1 MNIVEGMSEYHGKA
15 IDIQNNLSI
24 LERQF
29 PSREACLDAKDVEH
43 VYSQFIRKN
52 RPIVFLSN
60 DLCESF
66 KFQNYEL
73 VLYGILPCGSKAT
86 VIVEGIFP
94 YLDIDVLPSSTT
106 DTENIASVRRT
117 LKSLSIDFA
126 KVEIVQGKD
135 FMGFNHQVK
144 KYVRIHFRQLKARE
158 ACLKIYRQY
167 GRKTYSNNRS
177 AYYRVVA
184 REYKL
189 NLASWN
195 VIKQYTLEPSNVHR
209 SKYVIRVNVHDI
221 HAYNED
227 TFPGIVSSLLKF
239 DRTIIGCFDIEMCP
253 GKAGD
258 FPSGKNPDD
267 HLFMICITFHFTK
280 EKRSLLNVCIVSK
293 PCEPQDDLYTIIC
306 ADEKMVLLVFSYL
319 IKKIQPDFLTEFNGS
334 GFDWPAI
341 MDKVQY
347 HRLTNT
353 FLQSM
358 SIPVISDYSLSNN
371 NILDYHFVERDIKI
385 TGGNNNVKSRNLK
398 MKGYIPFD
406 TMIIFKQLE
415 PTAEKHSLNHCL
427 KICNLGNKD
436 DLPVEEMFRIYRHGT
451 AEEMKKVAHYCYI
464 DSFKLQQLLIQR
476 NVIQDKREVA
486 ILSYT
491 SLYDGFCYANG
502 LKIRNLLMGVGYDKK
517 LMFNTIIDNDSSEN
531 RDTSQKF
538 PGALVLNPIKGVV
551 SPIFNLEEFLK
562 ANHFQYSPEETF
574 EMKQYIREHYDSIFV
589 QKNKE
594 RSEEIEDGLKQ
605 YIEYVQTH
613 ENQYPVSGLD
623 FSSLYP
629 SIIMAYNLSP
639 EYLILDKK
647 YMEEVKAMGRNLHHI
662 QFRFDNRDIEA
673 WTVRHDNQESEIG
686 LCPMILIDL
695 FNRRKQLK
703 GLMHPYEQK
712 KDRMEKNDPNYMN
725 NSEYDEVVFQFN
737 YYNSKQKALKVFMNT
752 FYGEMGN
759 NLSCIFALEI
769 AGAVT
774 TMGRYNLRLA
784 KTFVENTL
792 KVKTYYG
799 DSVTRD
805 TPIILRIDGV
815 ITVMEIQ
822 DITHKYMRFPNG
834 KEVSTFDT
842 NTDIDV
848 LTENG
853 WTRIMKVIR
862 HKTKKQLYRVST
874 TFGTVDVTEDH
885 SLLDDQKKK
894 IKPMDCKIGT
904 SLLHWNSGMLLQSP
918 LLYKE
923 PLENTIEFIY
933 GIFFGSGSHVS
944 FRIDTTFVEH
954 RLSISHQN
962 EYYLEKCMEVLNK
975 RYKFVQFVHEN
986 QHKKDTIIAVGKVYS
1001 LISEWKPMF
1010 YNYDRHKKV
1019 PDCILNGSTLQK
1031 VSFIKG
1037 YETICG
1043 PIQLHKIGRQGLFVL
1058 YMQLGMETHINENGY
1073 PVYENK
1079 EHIEP
1084 ECIQSIKELP
1094 SEVEYVYDLETESHH
1109 FAAGVGRLVVHNTDS
1124 LYIACNAENY
1134 KDLDKNYFTDH
1145 ITKEVYTTQ
1154 LIERTFTLID
1164 RYKDLVNEQLIQDNG
1179 TKYLKMSY
1187 EEVLYP
1193 AVFLGKKKYYA
1204 IPHIGIV
1211 NFKPSKLFIRGLEVI
1226 KRGTSDVLKD
1236 ICMDIMWSSVSIKNV
1251 HTIRQLIL
1259 TSIERYFNSKWEME
1273 YFIKTAVYKP
1283 DKQNVQVNTFMQRMQ
1298 DIQYPVLPEAGI
1310 RFKYI
1315 IAKKFPYTY
1324 DIKGR
1329 QTLLSIGDKMEFIE
1343 RARELNM
1350 DIDLLYYFNNEIT
1363 GQLAR
1368 LLSYDTEFD
1377 TYTPSSI
1384 DIQSMDEKE
1393 LYKKKEDTIFNNCKK
1408 FIELVSKKYSNA
1420 FENKGHL
1427 FKEIYSKVKK
1437 SIHYDHIYNTKTKKV
1452 IQLLPNQIEHPSNY
1466 LDELSNHFR
1475 NIAVSDNSLI
1485 KRSEDIIKNLEK
1497 NNVSITRMML
1507 LYSKNRRSSYSITR
1521 QRIEVSLQED
1531 LKSFDRFIKER
1542 ELQQKIMN
1550 IHDKNL
1556 SSIVSYIREKYNL
1569 QKVCDENMS
1578 VSSISEIIPDIDLS
1592 DIVKDKDKYIHFTED
1607 ELKVIMEFI
1616 VKIIAKYK
1624 LLHTNDLVVSKIH
1637 MIHNRTNRIVEK
1649 PKEYNYIKIV

>member
-1 MNIVEGMSEYHGKA
+1 MNYHGKS
-15 IDIQNNLSI
+15 IDIQSNISKLDNN
-24 LERQF
+24 F
-29 PSREACLDAKDVEH
+29 PSREDC
-43 VYSQFIRKN
+43 
-52 RPIVFLSN
+52 LSN
-60 DLCESF
+60 QDVQHIYTTFLKKTKPILFLANDVCESY
-66 KFQNYEL
+66 KFQEYEL
-73 VLYGILPCGSKAT
+73 ILYGILPCGSKTT
-86 VIVEGIFP
+86 VIIHGVYP
-94 YLDIDVLPSSTT
+94 YLDIDILSDKSDIDNTS
-106 DTENIASVRRT
+106 SVRNT
-117 LKSLSIDFA
+117 LKGLDIDYS

-135 FMGFNHQVK
+135 FMGFNHQIK
-144 KYVRIHFRQLKARE
+144 KYVRIHFRNLKMRE
-158 ACLKIYRQY
+158 ACLKLYRQY

-184 REYKL
+184 REHKI

-195 VIKQYTLEPSNVHR
+195 KLSSYTVESSNIHR
-209 SKYVIRVNVHDI
+209 SKYTIRVHIKDIQSFHKDTYPDI
-221 HAYNED
+221 HSN
-227 TFPGIVSSLLKF
+227 LLKF

-258 FPSGKNPDD
+258 FPSGKNPED

-280 EKRSLLNVCIVSK
+280 EKKSLLNVCIVSK
-293 PCEPQDDLYTIIC
+293 PCEPQDNLYTIVC
-306 ADEKMVLLVFSYL
+306 SDEKMVLLVFSYL

-347 HRLTNT
+347 HNLTST
-353 FLQSM
+353 FLQYM
-358 SIPVISDYSLSNN
+358 SIPVISERSLYNN
-371 NILDYHFVERDIKI
+371 NVLDFHFVERDIKI

-436 DLPVEEMFRIYRHGT
+436 DLPVEEMFRIYRHGN

-502 LKIRNLLMGVGYDKK
+502 LKIRNLLMGAGYDKN
-517 LMFNTIIDNDSSEN
+517 LMFNTIIDNDHSEN
-531 RDTSQKF
+531 RDASQKF

-551 SPIFNLEEFLK
+551 CPIFNLEEFLK
-562 ANHFQYSPEETF
+562 FKHIECSPEEKH
-574 EMKQYIREHYDSIFV
+574 EMMQYIRTHYDDIYIQKKLDVDV
-589 QKNKE
+589 Q
-594 RSEEIEDGLKQ
+594 LKDELYQ
-605 YIEYVQTH
+605 YIEYVKTH

-639 EYLILDKK
+639 EYLILDKQ
-647 YMEEVKAMGRNLHHI
+647 YMEKVKAMGRNLHHI
-662 QFRFDNRDIEA
+662 QFKFDNRDIEA

-712 KDRMEKNDPNYMN
+712 KDHMEKNNADYMN
-725 NSEYDEVVFQFN
+725 DPEYDEVVFQFN

-784 KTFVENTL
+784 KNFVENSL

-799 DSVTRD
+799 DSVTKT
-805 TPIILRIDGV
+805 TPIIIRIGGF
-815 ITVMEIQ
+815 ITIMEIQ
-822 DITHKYMRFPNG
+822 TIAYKYIYYSNG
-834 KEVSTFDT
+834 KEVSILDE
-842 NTDIDV
+842 DIEV
-848 LTENG
+848 LTESG
-853 WTRIMKVIR
+853 WTRILKVIR
-862 HKTKKQLYRVST
+862 HKTKKKLYRVST
-874 TFGTVDVTEDH
+874 TCGSVDVTEDH
-885 SLLDDQKKK
+885 SLLDQYKQKL
-894 IKPMDCKIGT
+894 KPTECKIGT
-904 SLLHWNSGMLLQSP
+904 ELLHWDQS
-918 LLYKE
+918 YFHTE
-923 PLENTIEFIY
+923 PPIYTGELENTIEFIY
-933 GIFFGSGSHVS
+933 GIFFASGTYSQYKV
-944 FRIDTTFVEH
+944 DTTF
-954 RLSISHQN
+954 LAYSFLISHQN
-962 EYYLEKCMEVLNK
+962 EYYLDKCIEQFRTRYGNEIQLVYKNIKK
-975 RYKFVQFVHEN
+975 RDTLVAMGKIRSLVFEWRSKFY
-986 QHKKDTIIAVGKVYS
+986 T
-1001 LISEWKPMF
+1001 
-1010 YNYDRHKKV
+1010 YDRHKKV
-1019 PDCILNGSTLQK
+1019 PDCILNGTHLQK
-1031 VSFIKG
+1031 IAFIRG
-1037 YETICG
+1037 YETVSDKQ
-1043 PIQLHKIGRQGLFVL
+1043 PIHAIGRQGLYLL
-1058 YMQLGMETHINENGY
+1058 YTQLHMKPYLEGDKIKYGAKT
-1073 PVYENK
+1073 
-1079 EHIEP
+1079 HIEP
-1084 ECIQSIKELP
+1084 YCIQSIESLP
-1094 SEVEYVYDLETESHH
+1094 NQIDYVYDLETASHH
-1109 FAAGVGRLVVHNTDS
+1109 FAAGVGQLVVHNTDS

-1134 KDLDKNYFTDH
+1134 KELDKNYFTDH
-1145 ITKEVYTTQ
+1145 ITKEVYTTK
-1154 LIERTFTLID
+1154 LIEKTFELID
-1164 RYKDLVNEQLIQDNG
+1164 KYKDLVNEQLIQDNG

-1236 ICMDIMWSSVSIKNV
+1236 ICMSIMWSSVSIQNV

-1259 TSIERYFNSKWEME
+1259 TSIERYFNTKWEME

-1283 DKQNVQVNTFMQRMQ
+1283 DKQNVQVNTFMSRMQ
-1298 DIQYPVLPEAGI
+1298 EINYPVLPEAGI

-1329 QTLLSIGDKMEFIE
+1329 QTVLSIGDKMEFIE

-1377 TYTPSSI
+1377 TYIPSEA
-1384 DIQSMDEKE
+1384 DKQSMDEKE

-1408 FIELVSKKYSNA
+1408 YIELVSKKYSNA

-1437 SIHYDHIYNTKTKKV
+1437 NIHYDKVYGGKMKRMIAILPSNVDNSNHLESLVRHLQSTANDTEEIEKNSKKILQKISKNISTV
-1452 IQLLPNQIEHPSNY
+1452 RLKIMYSRHPSSYVSTMIQSLERQIEDTIKK
-1466 LDELSNHFR
+1466 LDIYIREH
-1475 NIAVSDNSLI
+1475 
-1485 KRSEDIIKNLEK
+1485 
-1497 NNVSITRMML
+1497 
-1507 LYSKNRRSSYSITR
+1507 
-1521 QRIEVSLQED
+1521 D
-1531 LKSFDRFIKER
+1531 LKDKVY
-1542 ELQQKIMN
+1542 N
-1550 IHDKNL
+1550 IHDKNINTIVMRL
-1556 SSIVSYIREKYNL
+1556 RNDFHLQDICESNKEVESI
-1569 QKVCDENMS
+1569 DD
-1578 VSSISEIIPDIDLS
+1578 IIPSNTIQS
-1592 DIVKDKDKYIHFTED
+1592 FTED
-1607 ELKVIMEFI
+1607 QTNFVNIEETHIISLMKLMASI
-1616 VKIIAKYK
+1616 VGKYRIIYLNKRMTEKIEILFNKE
-1624 LLHTNDLVVSKIH
+1624 NNVF
-1637 MIHNRTNRIVEK
+1637 EK
-1649 PKEYNYIKIV
+1649 PKNFQYTKII

>member
-1 MNIVEGMSEYHGKA
+1 MFEYHGRS
-15 IDIQNNLSI
+15 IDIQNNLSK
-24 LERQF
+24 LETAF
-29 PSREACLDAKDVEH
+29 PIRENCLDTKDVEYI
-43 VYSQFIRKN
+43 YSQFIRKN
-52 RPIVFLSN
+52 KPILFLSN
-60 DLCESF
+60 DLCESY

-73 VLYGILPCGSKAT
+73 ILYGILPCGSKAT
-86 VIVEGIFP
+86 VIIEGIFP
-94 YLDIDVLPSSTT
+94 YLDIDILSDVSDSENVAST
-106 DTENIASVRRT
+106 RRT
-117 LKSLSIDFA
+117 LKSLDLDFS
-126 KVEIVQGKD
+126 KVEIVKGKD
-135 FMGFNHQVK
+135 FMGYNHQIK
-144 KYVRIHFRQLKARE
+144 KYVRIHFRQLKARD
-158 ACLKIYRQY
+158 ACLKLYRQH

-184 REYKL
+184 REHKL

-195 VIKQYTLEPSNVHR
+195 VLKHYTIEPSNVHR
-209 SKYVIRVNVHDI
+209 SKYVLRVNVHDI
-221 HAYNED
+221 QAYHDD
-227 TFPGIVSSLLKF
+227 TFPGIDSHLLKF

-258 FPSGKNPDD
+258 FPSGKNPED

-280 EKRSLLNVCIVSK
+280 EKKSLLNVCIVSK

-306 ADEKMVLLVFSYL
+306 SDEKMVLLVFSYL

-347 HRLTNT
+347 HRLTSA

-371 NILDYHFVERDIKI
+371 NILDFHFVERDIKI

-436 DLPVEEMFRIYRHGT
+436 DLPVEEMFRIYRQGT

-502 LKIRNLLMGVGYDKK
+502 LKIRNLLMGAGYDKK
-517 LMFNTIIDNDSSEN
+517 LMFNTIIENDHSEN
-531 RDTSQKF
+531 RDASQKF

-551 SPIFNLEEFLK
+551 SPIFNLEEFLISK
-562 ANHFQYSPEETF
+562 KIEYSPEEKH
-574 EMKQYIREHYDSIFV
+574 EMIQYIRAHYDEIFI
-589 QKNKE
+589 QKKVHSSTTIGN
-594 RSEEIEDGLKQ
+594 GLNQ
-605 YIEYVQTH
+605 YIKYVQTH

-639 EYLILDKK
+639 EYLILDKS
-647 YMEEVKAMGRNLHHI
+647 YMQEVKAMGRNLHHI
-662 QFRFDNRDIEA
+662 QFKFDNRDIEA
-673 WTVRHDNQESEIG
+673 WTVRHDNQEHEIG
-686 LCPMILIDL
+686 LCPTILIDL

-703 GLMHPYEQK
+703 GLMHPYEKK
-712 KDRMEKNDPNYMN
+712 KDHMEKNDPNYMN
-725 NSEYDEVVFQFN
+725 NPEYDEVVFQFN
-737 YYNSKQKALKVFMNT
+737 YFNSKQKALKVFMNT

-805 TPIILRIDGV
+805 TPICIRIGDV
-815 ITVMEIQ
+815 ISIIEIQ
-822 DITHKYMRFPNG
+822 DIAHRYIRYQNG
-834 KEVSTFDT
+834 KEVCVL
-842 NTDIDV
+842 NTEIQV
-848 LTENG
+848 LTETG
-853 WTRIMKVIR
+853 WTRIIKIIR
-862 HKTKKQLYRVST
+862 HKTRKKLYRVST
-874 TFGTVDVTEDH
+874 VFGTVDVTEDH
-885 SLLDDQKKK
+885 SLLNQQKQK
-894 IKPMDCKIGT
+894 IKPTECKIGT
-904 SLLHWNSGMLLQSP
+904 SLLHWDASVLMPDTPIYNESLEHML
-918 LLYKE
+918 
-923 PLENTIEFIY
+923 EFVY
-933 GIFFGSGSHVS
+933 GIFFASGSYAS
-944 FRIDTTFVEH
+944 FRVDTTFMDYRFAIDH
-954 RLSISHQN
+954 PN
-962 EYYLEKCMEVLNK
+962 EYYLDLCIERLNAKYKYVRFVYEHPEKKN
-975 RYKFVQFVHEN
+975 
-986 QHKKDTIIAVGKVYS
+986 TIIAIGKVHT
-1001 LISEWKPMF
+1001 LVFEWKSMF
-1010 YNYDRHKKV
+1010 YTYDRHKKV
-1019 PDCILNGSTLQK
+1019 PDCILNGTHLQK
-1031 VSFIKG
+1031 LAFLRG
-1037 YETICG
+1037 FETVTNATIR
-1043 PIQLHKIGRQGLFVL
+1043 HKIGKQGLFIL
-1058 YMQLGMETHINENGY
+1058 YTQLGMHAYIDTQGIPCYNR
-1073 PVYENK
+1073 K
-1079 EHIEP
+1079 EHIDP
-1084 ECIQSIKELP
+1084 ESICSIQTLP
-1094 SEVEYVYDLETESHH
+1094 TEYDYVYDIETESHH
-1109 FAAGVGRLVVHNTDS
+1109 FAAGIGRLVVHNTDS
-1124 LYIACNAENY
+1124 LYIACNADNY
-1134 KDLDKNYFTDH
+1134 RDLDKNYFTDH
-1145 ITKEVYTTQ
+1145 ITKELYTTQ

-1164 RYKDLVNEQLIQDNG
+1164 QYKDLVNEQLIQDNG

-1236 ICMDIMWSSVSIKNV
+1236 ICMSIMWSSVSIENI
-1251 HTIRQLIL
+1251 HTIRELIL
-1259 TSIERYFNSKWEME
+1259 TSIERYFNTKWEME

-1298 DIQYPVLPEAGI
+1298 ESDYPILPEAGI

-1329 QTLLSIGDKMEFIE
+1329 QTILSIGDKMEFIE
-1343 RARELNM
+1343 RAREMNM

-1377 TYTPSSI
+1377 TYLPSPS
-1384 DIQSMDEKE
+1384 DIQTMDEKE

-1408 FIELVSKKYSNA
+1408 YIECVSKKYSNA

-1437 SIHYDHIYNTKTKKV
+1437 TIRYDRIYNTKTNKV
-1452 IQLLPNQIEHPSNY
+1452 ITFLPEQVDSSSNY
-1466 LDELSNHFR
+1466 LYVLSEHFR
-1475 NIAVSDNSLI
+1475 NIAMT
-1485 KRSEDIIKNLEK
+1485 DITLSRRADKMIQQLEK
-1497 NNVSITRMML
+1497 NHVSITRMMV
-1507 LYSKNRRSSYSITR
+1507 LYSKNRCSSYMKT
-1521 QRIEVSLQED
+1521 QQKIENELQED
-1531 LKSFDRFIKER
+1531 LKTFDQFIQEHG
-1542 ELQQKIMN
+1542 LQKKIMN
-1550 IHDKNL
+1550 IRDTNI
-1556 SSIVSYIREKYNL
+1556 SSIVSFIRKKYDL
-1569 QKVCDENMS
+1569 QKVCETNQS
-1578 VSSISEIIPDIDLS
+1578 ISSITELIPETDLQ
-1592 DIVKDKDKYIHFTED
+1592 DIVHDTSQYIQFTNN
-1607 ELKVIMEFI
+1607 ELEKIMYFI
-1616 VKIIAKYK
+1616 VRILAKYK
-1624 LLHTNDLVVSKIH
+1624 ALHTNELIVAKIH
-1637 MIHNRTNRIVEK
+1637 TLHNKANRIVEK
-1649 PKEYNYIKIV
+1649 PKEYQYIKIV